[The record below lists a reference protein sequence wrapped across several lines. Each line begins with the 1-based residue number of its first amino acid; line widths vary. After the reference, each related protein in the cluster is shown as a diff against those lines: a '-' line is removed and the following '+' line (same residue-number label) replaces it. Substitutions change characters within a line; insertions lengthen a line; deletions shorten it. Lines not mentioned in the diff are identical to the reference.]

1 MKLVDSSIRNYHTV
15 MVAIVMTAVIGI
27 ICYNTLPRQLTPTVD
42 KPLIEVRTQYRGLSP
57 NEVERN
63 ITRRLEEQLETVEGL
78 KKMTSRSQH
87 GESSITLEFEWGT
100 DKKIATIDV
109 NNKLQQVKDLPVLAD
124 KPVLKSISTD
134 NSNPIMWVIVEKP
147 NPKMQDIS
155 QNYMYKVG
163 EDIIVPL
170 LQRVEGVSEVWHFGG
185 EDREMRVE
193 FDPYSLARLHIT
205 YKDVIK
211 KLSSEN
217 QNTRAGFH
225 DEVNREYTVR
235 TLGEFKDTDDILK
248 TVIKRD
254 GNKTIRVRD
263 FAKVVDGYQRT
274 SSLVRINGRISNA
287 FGIIREQGA
296 NVVSTCNLAIEAIEK
311 LNRELLSRGIP
322 MRLKIVYKDVD
333 YINEA
338 IYLVKSNLAL
348 GAALAVIVLLLFL
361 GSVRSVLII
370 AISIPISL
378 VAVFIVLKLLG
389 RSINIISLAG
399 MAFAV
404 GMVVDNS
411 IVVLENIYRH
421 LTMKKGVF
429 KAAYDG
435 TVEVW
440 GAVLS
445 STLTTLAVFLPIV
458 FIQEEAGQLFQD
470 IAITISASI
479 ALSLIVSITVIPTL
493 TTLLIRLRPGE
504 TYDTGFLHRGP
515 LRPLVIL
522 GEALAAGYSR
532 TLKYVLGTGASHI
545 TVKLGVI
552 IGIVGLL
559 VWSTL
564 ILPDRDYL
572 PYGNS
577 NMVFMFIDPVAG
589 VPAQQNMKYF
599 AEYEKKITQMED
611 VDNNFLVFSSRFN
624 GGGAIVKPELARGQ
638 RGEVKMAVKSKK
650 MGKDIFQIPGYR
662 FAFASQRPIFRSA
675 SKTFDI
681 EIVGPDIFEL
691 KRIAIDLIKNITGS
705 EGVHSVRPEFK
716 MRNPELRFIPRRL
729 NNARLEMGVPEI
741 GDIVESLNAG
751 KYLGEFNDRGE
762 PIDFVL
768 VRADAEKLGLN
779 DYKNLPIWTDEDMMT
794 NLGYLADVEIAS
806 GPARIDHIEKERSAK
821 LLVQVH
827 KSYPMQKV
835 IQRVEEEYLVPVRRN
850 LSEEYGLRIGGTADD
865 LASTEKSLLNSFIY
879 AVGFIYLLLVALFKS
894 FIRPFIVMLT
904 VALAVS
910 GSFLGIAGNNVL
922 QRWNIRGILEDLE
935 APNPEAMLL
944 GWDWITF
951 DILTQLGI
959 IILAG
964 IVVNN
969 AILIVHQMLNN
980 IRSGMDEREALQ
992 KSCETRLRPIMM
1004 TVISSVSGML
1014 PLAFG
1019 QGAGTELYR
1028 GMGTALIGGLMF
1040 STIFTLFLVPVLIS
1054 LMTDLGLHTR
1064 KEDLVKESL
1073 GRKDLEPAPRA
1084 ETPAQ

>member
-100 DKKIATIDV
+100 DKKVATIDV

-124 KPVLKSISTD
+124 KPALKSISTD

-147 NPKMQDIS
+147 NPKMPDIN

-193 FDPYSLARLHIT
+193 FDPYSLARLHLT

-225 DEVNREYTVR
+225 DEANREYTVR
-235 TLGEFKDTDDILK
+235 TLGEFKDPDDILK

-254 GNKTIRVRD
+254 GDKTIRVRD

-311 LNRELLSRGIP
+311 LNRELLNRGIP

-338 IYLVKSNLAL
+338 MYLVKSNLAL

-370 AISIPISL
+370 AISIPVSL
-378 VAVFIVLKLLG
+378 IAVFIVLKLLG

-479 ALSLIVSITVIPTL
+479 ALSLLVSITVIPTL
-493 TTLLIRLRPGE
+493 TTLLIRLRPGQ
-504 TYDTGFLHRGP
+504 TYDPGFLHRGP

-522 GEALAAGYSR
+522 GEALAAGYS
-532 TLKYVLGTGASHI
+532 KAMKFVLGTGAGHI
-545 TVKLGVI
+545 LGKVGVI
-552 IGIVGLL
+552 FGIAGLL

-564 ILPDRDYL
+564 ILPERDYL
-572 PYGNS
+572 PFGNS

-589 VPAQQNMKYF
+589 VPAEQNMKYF
-599 AEYEKKITQMED
+599 AEYEKKMTQMDD
-611 VDNNFLVFSSRFN
+611 VNNNFLVFSNRFN

-638 RGEVKMAVKSKK
+638 RGEVKMAVISKK

-691 KRIAIDLIKNITGS
+691 KRIAMDLIKSITGS

-716 MRNPELRFIPRRL
+716 LGNPELRFIPRRL
-729 NNARLEMGVPEI
+729 NNARLDMGVPEI

-768 VRADAEKLGLN
+768 VRADAEKLDLN
-779 DYKNLPIWTDEDMMT
+779 DYKNLPVWTDEDMMT
-794 NLGYLADVEIAS
+794 NLGYLVKTEVAS
-806 GPARIDHIEKERSAK
+806 GPARIDHIEKERSVK

-835 IQRVEEEYLVPVRRN
+835 IQRVEKEYLISERRT

-910 GSFLGIAGNNVL
+910 GSFLGIAGNNVF
-922 QRWNIRGILEDLE
+922 QRMNIRGILNDLE
-935 APNPEAMLL
+935 APNPEAMLQ

-992 KSCETRLRPIMM
+992 QSCETRLRPIMM

-1064 KEDLVKESL
+1064 KDDLVKESL
-1073 GRKDLEPAPRA
+1073 EKPDLDAAPQ
-1084 ETPAQ
+1084 TGTTAQ

>member
-15 MVAIVMTAVIGI
+15 MVAIVMTVVLGI

-147 NPKMQDIS
+147 NPKMPDIN
-155 QNYMYKVG
+155 QNYMFKVG
-163 EDIIVPL
+163 EDLIVPL

-185 EDREMRVE
+185 EEREMRVE
-193 FDPYSLARLHIT
+193 FDPYSLARLHLT
-205 YKDVIK
+205 YGDVIK

-225 DEVNREYTVR
+225 DEANREYTVR
-235 TLGEFKDTDDILK
+235 TLGEFKNPDDILK

-274 SSLVRINGRISNA
+274 SSLVRINGQISNA

-296 NVVSTCNLAIEAIEK
+296 NVVSTCNLATEAIAK

-333 YINEA
+333 YIDEA
-338 IYLVKSNLAL
+338 MYLVKSNLAL

-370 AISIPISL
+370 AISIPVSL
-378 VAVFIVLKLLG
+378 VAVFVVLKLLG

-479 ALSLIVSITVIPTL
+479 ALSLLVSITVIPTL

-504 TYDTGFLHRGP
+504 TYNAGFLHHGP
-515 LRPLVIL
+515 LKPLVVL
-522 GEALAAGYSR
+522 GEALATGYSR
-532 TLKYVLGTGASHI
+532 AMKFVLGTGAGHI
-545 TVKLGVI
+545 LVKLGVI
-552 IGIVGLL
+552 IGIAGMLL
-559 VWSTL
+559 WSTL
-564 ILPDRDYL
+564 ILPERDYL

-577 NMVFMFIDPVAG
+577 NMVFMFMDPVAG
-589 VPAQQNMKYF
+589 VPAEQNMQYF
-599 AEYEKKITQMED
+599 ADYEKEITQMED
-611 VDNNFLVFSSRFN
+611 INNNFLVFSNRFN

-638 RGEVKMAVKSKK
+638 RGEVKMAVKSRE
-650 MGKDIFQIPGYR
+650 MGGRIFQIPGYR

-691 KRIAIDLIKNITGS
+691 KRIAMDLIKNITGS

-716 MRNPELRFIPRRL
+716 LGNPELRFIPRRL
-729 NNARLEMGVPEI
+729 NDARLNLGVPEI

-768 VRADAEKLGLN
+768 VRADVKKLALN
-779 DYKNLPIWTDEDMMT
+779 DYKNLPVWTNENMMT

-806 GPARIDHIEKERSAK
+806 GPARIDHIEKERSVK
-821 LLVQVH
+821 LLVQVQ

-835 IQRVEEEYLVPVRRN
+835 IQRVENENLVAERRT

-865 LASTEKSLLNSFIY
+865 LASTEKSLLNSFFY

-894 FIRPFIVMLT
+894 FMRPFIVMLT
-904 VALAVS
+904 VGLAVS
-910 GSFLGIAGNNVL
+910 GSFFGIAGNNAL
-922 QRWNIRGILEDLE
+922 QRMNIRGILEDLQV
-935 APNPEAMLL
+935 PNPESMLQ
-944 GWDWITF
+944 GWDWVTF

-1004 TVISSVSGML
+1004 TVISSVSGMI

-1073 GRKDLEPAPRA
+1073 SREDFEPAPRA
-1084 ETPAQ
+1084 NTPAQ

>member
-1 MKLVDSSIRNYHTV
+1 
-15 MVAIVMTAVIGI
+15 
-27 ICYNTLPRQLTPTVD
+27 
-42 KPLIEVRTQYRGLSP
+42 
-57 NEVERN
+57 
-63 ITRRLEEQLETVEGL
+63 
-78 KKMTSRSQH
+78 
-87 GESSITLEFEWGT
+87 
-100 DKKIATIDV
+100 
-109 NNKLQQVKDLPVLAD
+109 
-124 KPVLKSISTD
+124 
-134 NSNPIMWVIVEKP
+134 
-147 NPKMQDIS
+147 
-155 QNYMYKVG
+155 
-163 EDIIVPL
+163 
-170 LQRVEGVSEVWHFGG
+170 
-185 EDREMRVE
+185 
-193 FDPYSLARLHIT
+193 
-205 YKDVIK
+205 
-211 KLSSEN
+211 
-217 QNTRAGFH
+217 
-225 DEVNREYTVR
+225 
-235 TLGEFKDTDDILK
+235 
-248 TVIKRD
+248 
-254 GNKTIRVRD
+254 
-263 FAKVVDGYQRT
+263 
-274 SSLVRINGRISNA
+274 
-287 FGIIREQGA
+287 
-296 NVVSTCNLAIEAIEK
+296 
-311 LNRELLSRGIP
+311 
-322 MRLKIVYKDVD
+322 
-333 YINEA
+333 
-338 IYLVKSNLAL
+338 
-348 GAALAVIVLLLFL
+348 
-361 GSVRSVLII
+361 LII
-370 AISIPISL
+370 AISIPVSL
-378 VAVFIVLKLLG
+378 MAVFIVLKLLG

-479 ALSLIVSITVIPTL
+479 ALSLLVSITVIPTL
-493 TTLLIRLRPGE
+493 TTLLIRLRPGQ
-504 TYDTGFLHRGP
+504 TYDPGFLHRGP

-522 GEALAAGYSR
+522 GEALAAGYS
-532 TLKYVLGTGASHI
+532 KAIKFVLGTGAGHI
-545 TVKLGVI
+545 LGKVGVI
-552 IGIVGLL
+552 LGIAGLL

-611 VDNNFLVFSSRFN
+611 VDNNFLVFSNRFN
-624 GGGAIVKPELARGQ
+624 GGGAIIKPELARGQ

-691 KRIAIDLIKNITGS
+691 KRIAMDLIKNITGS

-716 MRNPELRFIPRRL
+716 LGNPELRFIPRRL

-741 GDIVESLNAG
+741 GDIIESLNAG
-751 KYLGEFNDRGE
+751 KYLGEFNDRGK

-768 VRADAEKLGLN
+768 VRADSEKLGLN
-779 DYKNLPIWTDEDMMT
+779 DYKNLPVWTDEEMMT
-794 NLGYLADVEIAS
+794 NLGYLVKTEIAS
-806 GPARIDHIEKERSAK
+806 GPARIDHIEKERSVK

-835 IQRVEEEYLVPVRRN
+835 IQRVEKEYLISERRT

-910 GSFLGIAGNNVL
+910 GSFLGIAGNNVF
-922 QRWNIRGILEDLE
+922 QRMNIRSILNDLE
-935 APNPEAMLL
+935 APNPEAMLR

-1073 GRKDLEPAPRA
+1073 SREDLEPVPRA